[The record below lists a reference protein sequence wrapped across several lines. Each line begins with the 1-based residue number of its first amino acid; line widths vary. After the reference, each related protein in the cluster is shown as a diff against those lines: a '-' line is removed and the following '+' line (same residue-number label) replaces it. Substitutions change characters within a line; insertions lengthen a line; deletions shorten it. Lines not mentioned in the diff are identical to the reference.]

1 MRNDGTSGEEVRR
14 GVRGGGTSD
23 DASKEEAKL
32 IFD

>member
-1 MRNDGTSGEEVRR
+1 MRDDGTSGEEVRR
-14 GVRGGGTSD
+14 GVRGGGASD